1 VQKYGGSS
9 VADAAGIRR
18 AAEHIVNAK
27 MAGHSVVAVVSA
39 MGDTTDDLIDLANKI
54 SPSPPD
60 REMDML
66 LSAGERISAALV
78 AMAVSDLGVESRSY
92 AGSQAGLVTDSA
104 HRKAKVVSVRP
115 NRIQEAL
122 GEGAVAIVAGFQGV
136 SEEKKDI
143 TTLGRGAS
151 DVTPVALAAAMNA
164 DYCEIYTDVDGIFSA
179 DPRIVPSARHIPVIS
194 HEEMLELAAS
204 GSKVLMTRSVEYARR
219 YGIPI
224 HVRSSFSNRQGT
236 WVVGKDSPRWDGG
249 VGDSPVIAVAQDRGQ
264 ARVTIARIPG
274 VRDCSQGSSAFCL
287 MRELASR

>member
-1 VQKYGGSS
+1 MSLIVQKYGGSS

-18 AAEHIVNAK
+18 AAKHIVNAK

-39 MGDTTDDLIDLANKI
+39 MGDTTDDLIDLANKM

-143 TTLGRGAS
+143 TTLGRGHR
-151 DVTPVALAAAMNA
+151 TL
-164 DYCEIYTDVDGIFSA
+164 
-179 DPRIVPSARHIPVIS
+179 RRS
-194 HEEMLELAAS
+194 HW
-204 GSKVLMTRSVEYARR
+204 
-219 YGIPI
+219 P
-224 HVRSSFSNRQGT
+224 
-236 WVVGKDSPRWDGG
+236 P
-249 VGDSPVIAVAQDRGQ
+249 P
-264 ARVTIARIPG
+264 
-274 VRDCSQGSSAFCL
+274 
-287 MRELASR
+287 